1 MKQVKISKQRFKD
14 ILAATSHVAHA
25 NPERPTLEYIQLEV
39 KEHEIVATAL
49 DGYQAGRIRFF
60 YVGALEPFTCYFKP
74 FPLKG
79 CQEIGLIT
87 VAYDDVDKVTII
99 SVPTENYGEET
110 CYKFKTP
117 EQPFPTNID
126 KIFDTAQAHDI
137 RTGVDP
143 KRLISA
149 LKALT
154 AHGGYKD
161 RMVYLDTKQ
170 DGTAAFIV
178 RRILDGDLED
188 EQLVLPMREL

>member
-1 MKQVKISKQRFKD
+1 MKQVQISKQRFKD
-14 ILAATSHVAHA
+14 ILAATSHLAHA
-25 NPERPTLEYIQLEV
+25 NPERSTLEYIQLEV

-60 YVGALEPFTCYFKP
+60 YVSALVPFTCYFKP

-79 CQEIGLIT
+79 VQDVDFIT
-87 VAYDDVDKVTII
+87 VAYDDVDKLTII
-99 SVPTENYGEET
+99 TVPTENYGDEI

-117 EQPFPTNID
+117 ERPFPNID
-126 KIFDTAQAHDI
+126 KIFSDAQAHDI

-154 AHGGYKD
+154 AHGSEYG
-161 RMVYLDTKQ
+161 RPMAYLDTKQ
-170 DGTAAFIV
+170 GSLAPFII
-178 RRILDGDLED
+178 RRKLDGELED
-188 EQLVLPMREL
+188 EQLVLPMRE

>member
-1 MKQVKISKQRFKD
+1 MRQVQISKQRFKD

-25 NPERPTLEYIQLEV
+25 NPNRPTLEYIQLEV

-60 YVGALEPFTCYFKP
+60 YVAALEPFTCYFKP

-79 CQEIGLIT
+79 VQDIDLIT
-87 VAYDDVDKVTII
+87 VAYDDVDKVTVIT
-99 SVPTENYGEET
+99 VPTENYGEET

-117 EQPFPTNID
+117 EQPFPNID
-126 KIFDTAQAHDI
+126 KIFSDAQTHDI

-154 AHGGYKD
+154 AHGSEYKNK
-161 RMVYLDTKQ
+161 MVYLDTKQ
-170 DGTAAFIV
+170 NGTAPFIV

-188 EQLVLPMREL
+188 EQVVLPMRE

>member
-1 MKQVKISKQRFKD
+1 MKQIQLSKQRFKD
-14 ILAATSHVAHA
+14 ILAVTSHVAHA
-25 NPERPTLEYIQLEV
+25 NPDRPTLEYIQLEV

-60 YVGALEPFTCYFKP
+60 YIEALIPFTCWFKP

-79 CQEIGLIT
+79 VQDIDLIT

-99 SVPTENYGEET
+99 TIPTENYGDEI

-117 EQPFPTNID
+117 DKPFPNID
-126 KIFDTAQAHDI
+126 KTFSDAQAHDI

-149 LKALT
+149 LKALSS
-154 AHGGYKD
+154 HGSEYG
-161 RMVYLDTKQ
+161 RPMVYLDTKQ
-170 DGTAAFIV
+170 SGVAPFII
-178 RRILDGDLED
+178 RRKLDGDLED
-188 EQLVLPMREL
+188 EQLVLPMRD